1 MTRGSPFLLLLVLAC
16 QGGPAVA
23 RDPDLQ
29 LSEILR
35 RFSEDGD
42 AAGALAGLD
51 EVIRARPDWVEAH
64 RARANV
70 LVAAGRPA
78 IALPAWDRVII
89 LEPKNLDALT
99 ARGLLL
105 ADLGRA
111 AEAERDFAAVIEA
124 APKAPDGYL
133 LRAWL
138 ERRDGR
144 HSESQ
149 RDLAEAR
156 ARDPERWEAYHNA
169 GAAAARAGWWPQAA
183 RNFELAV
190 LLRPDHADGW
200 IALSRAHASLG
211 HADRALE
218 ELDRADRERPKDP
231 AVWYWRGELLRSLE
245 RHVEAVRAYDRA
257 IAFGAAPIMYSGRAQ
272 SRVRLDDAPGA
283 EKDFATA
290 LELEPGLR
298 EAWVARARW
307 RAASGRTDAAREDYA
322 AALRIRASAP
332 VLRELARLHQE
343 RGQWASAVAGYER
356 ALSIC
361 VEPDLRPVLERDLA
375 DARAHLK

>member
-1 MTRGSPFLLLLVLAC
+1 MTRGLPIFLLLVLAC
-16 QGGPAVA
+16 QGGSTAT
-23 RDPDLQ
+23 RDPDL
-29 LSEILR
+29 LLNESLR

-42 AAGALAGLD
+42 GVAAVAALD
-51 EVIRARPDWVEAH
+51 EVIRARPDWIEAH
-64 RARANV
+64 IARANV

-78 IALPAWDRVII
+78 IALVEWDRVIAMQ
-89 LEPKNLDALT
+89 PKNLDALT

-105 ADLGRA
+105 ADLGRPA
-111 AEAERDFAAVIEA
+111 DAERDFAVVVGA

-149 RDLAEAR
+149 SDLAEAR
-156 ARDPERWEAYHNA
+156 ARDPSRWEAYHNS

-190 LLRPDHADGW
+190 FLRPDHADGW
-200 IALSRAHASLG
+200 IALSRAHSALG
-211 HADRALE
+211 LADRALE

-231 AVWYWRGELLRSLE
+231 AVWYARGELLRSLE
-245 RHVEAVRAYDRA
+245 RHSEAVRAYDRA

-272 SRVRLDDAPGA
+272 SRVRLNDAAGA

-290 LELEPGLR
+290 LNLEPSLR

-307 RAASGRTDAAREDYA
+307 RAASGRIDEARDDYA
-322 AALRIRASAP
+322 GALRIRASAP
-332 VLRELARLHQE
+332 ILRELARLYQD
-343 RGQWASAVAGYER
+343 RGQWEPAVAGYEH

-375 DARAHLK
+375 EARAHLK